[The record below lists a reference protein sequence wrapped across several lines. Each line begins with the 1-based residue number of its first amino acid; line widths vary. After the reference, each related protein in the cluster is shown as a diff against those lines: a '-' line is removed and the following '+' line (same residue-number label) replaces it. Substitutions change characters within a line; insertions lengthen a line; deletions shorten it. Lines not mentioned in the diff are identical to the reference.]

1 MSNLSAKLDK
11 IVRLLSMIHPLLA
24 RDIQAGWTPLMV
36 AAGNGHT
43 PFMRFLL
50 EEGANPDIANAVGR

>member
-1 MSNLSAKLDK
+1 MSNHSAKLDEVLK
-11 IVRLLSMIHPLLA
+11 LLVMIHPLLA
-24 RDIQAGWTPLMV
+24 RDFQAGWTPLMV